1 MTTAPRTR
9 PSSRLAN
16 GIWLVRDAHR
26 RALAWVPDAVDAPG

>member
-16 GIWLVRDAHR
+16 GFRLVRDAHG
-26 RALAWVPDAVDAPG
+26 RALARVPDAVDAPG